1 MFQNWDL
8 HIVWKLSIDLWFV
21 MIEQYLA
28 EIQLFDNLQSEGAKN
43 SKYWENHLLK
53 LSKFLAMHINNKKL
67 RFDVFT
73 VGHLQNHGTWSLL
86 NVLMTFGIKEKSIIL
101 THTMYF
107 WLLLQIYSS
116 ELRLALW
123 SRVTYTYTL
132 YCQQASS
139 FGGPDSLWSLKIPE
153 CLSKRV
159 EVWPWHPSQIC
170 PLAFDHRDL
179 LSIPISADWLHHTVF
194 SPPIS

>member
-1 MFQNWDL
+1 MVCYDRTIFGRDTTIWQSAIWGCK
-8 HIVWKLSIDLWFV
+8 KLKILRKSP
-21 MIEQYLA
+21 
-28 EIQLFDNLQSEGAKN
+28 
-43 SKYWENHLLK
+43 LK

-139 FGGPDSLWSLKIPE
+139 FGGPDSLWSLKIPGF
-153 CLSKRV
+153 LSKRV

-170 PLAFDHRDL
+170 PLASDHRDL